1 MAPAAGALPFAY
13 PLLATF
19 LLTGGRE
26 SEILG
31 LEVGDVSFARQTV
44 TFRVNQH
51 RRLKTRGSERV
62 VPLWPQLAEILQPYL
77 DQRVIDR
84 GGTLLFPATDLS
96 MITVAQALGP
106 RCGAGWLEGG

>member
-1 MAPAAGALPFAY
+1 VAPAAGALPFAY

-51 RRLKTRGSERV
+51 RRLKTRGSERSS
-62 VPLWPQLAEILQPYL
+62 
-77 DQRVIDR
+77 RSGR
-84 GGTLLFPATDLS
+84 S
-96 MITVAQALGP
+96 SP
-106 RCGAGWLEGG
+106 RSCNPTWTNG